1 MQQRNITFIGAGN
14 MAQAIIAMLVD
25 NGYPAHLITVCAPST
40 THRDALA
47 ERYGV
52 QSSGDNLRGAH
63 AADVVILAVKPQLI
77 AQVCDTLRGEID
89 FSGKLVLSIAAGVTV
104 SRFYALLGENIA
116 IVRVMPNTPCLV
128 GQGMSGLYA
137 PPQTREED
145 RAFSAQLMS
154 TVGKLCWLEQESDI
168 NGVIAA
174 AGSAPAYFFLLM
186 EAMQQQAQAMGFDES
201 TAHTLVLQAAAGAAA
216 LAAEA
221 GDTPFAI
228 LRQNV
233 TSKGGTTAAALQVF
247 EQQQLPSTVS
257 SAMQAAVARAEEME
271 KLF

>member
-1 MQQRNITFIGAGN
+1 MQQRKITFIGAGN
-14 MAQAIIAMLVD
+14 MAQAIIAGLVD
-25 NGYPAHLITVCAPST
+25 NGYPAHLITVCAPSA

-52 QSSGDNLRGAH
+52 QSSGDNLRGARE
-63 AADVVILAVKPQLI
+63 ADVMVLAVKPQLI
-77 AQVCDTLRGEID
+77 AQVCESLRPEVD

-104 SRFYALLGENIA
+104 SRFYALLGEDIA

-128 GQGMSGLYA
+128 GKGMSGLYA

-145 RAFSAQLMS
+145 RTFSAQLMGA
-154 TVGKLCWLEQESDI
+154 VGKLCWLEQESDI

-174 AGSAPAYFFLLM
+174 AGSAPAYFFLFM
-186 EAMQQQAQAMGFDES
+186 EAMQQQAQALGFDET
-201 TAHTLVLQAAAGAAA
+201 TARTLVLQAAAGAAA
-216 LAAEA
+216 LAADA
-221 GDTPFAI
+221 GDTPFAT

-247 EQQQLPSTVS
+247 AQQELPRTVA